1 MLSLKKSEPL
11 SLMNHSILF
20 KIHSK
25 LFSKNA
31 EMDINFLKIIS
42 IEWGNYIILC
52 KCNLLCTKCRS
63 VHITNHIYKLH
74 TLKQIFLLQNTSSI
88 FIPDKTSLCLCCC
101 HSWKKRQIL
110 VHSTDYW
117 NQKII
122 KRKNWPAICI
132 IRLQAFKFY
141 YCAVICLRWSSI
153 PLYSDNSYLSIE
165 KWILIIVFVFVFFVF
180 LYKFFLNFQ

>member
-101 HSWKKRQIL
+101 HSCKLIMKKHQIL
-110 VHSTDYW
+110 VHNTDYW

-122 KRKNWPAICI
+122 KRI
-132 IRLQAFKFY
+132 IDLQFTLFDYKHLN
-141 YCAVICLRWSSI
+141 CVTVQL
-153 PLYSDNSYLSIE
+153 
-165 KWILIIVFVFVFFVF
+165 FV
-180 LYKFFLNFQ
+180 